1 MESASAIIASA
12 PFQRRLW
19 RPNEHTKGRV
29 AGKKE
34 AAPEVD
40 PFVERLFIERH
51 LDANILTSQSFS
63 MVPMKL

>member
-29 AGKKE
+29 AGRNE
-34 AAPEVD
+34 AAPE
-40 PFVERLFIERH
+40 VERLFIERH
-51 LDANILTSQSFS
+51 FDANI
-63 MVPMKL
+63 